1 MTLKSEGRQ
10 MATGEDLVVLPE
22 AAISA
27 AMAAIE
33 KADEA
38 SVDWDDEN
46 PSTLIN
52 VEVLARAALEA
63 AAPYLMSIGYERG
76 RDDEFQRSVMN
87 RQTDPNPYEA
97 LTK

>member
-1 MTLKSEGRQ
+1 
-10 MATGEDLVVLPE
+10 MATGENLVTLPE
-22 AAISA
+22 EAVTA

-46 PSTLIN
+46 PSTLVN
-52 VEVLARAALEA
+52 VEGLARAALEA